1 MTTTAGVRST
11 RPLGV
16 AVIAIFLLL
25 DGLLGAIEVLV
36 GGPWTTRRAFLAD
49 VHPLVPTIVLAFAVL
64 QFVTAVGLWRGSRRA
79 WALTM
84 LVVGI
89 SLVSALILWWVG
101 RPSYPNM
108 AIEVVIAF
116 YLNQGA
122 VREHFMPS
130 APARPWVADQPTA
143 GPVASDIEGTGRG

>member
-1 MTTTAGVRST
+1 M
-11 RPLGV
+11 

-25 DGLLGAIEVLV
+25 DGLLGAIEVLADA
-36 GGPWTTRRAFLAD
+36 PWTTRRAFLAD

-64 QFVTAVGLWRGSRRA
+64 QFMAAVGLWRGSRRA
-79 WALTM
+79 WVLTM
-84 LVVGI
+84 IVVGV

-101 RPSYPNM
+101 RPSFPTM

-122 VREHFMPS
+122 VREHFMRS
-130 APARPWVADQPTA
+130 AAGRPGVVDQPTA